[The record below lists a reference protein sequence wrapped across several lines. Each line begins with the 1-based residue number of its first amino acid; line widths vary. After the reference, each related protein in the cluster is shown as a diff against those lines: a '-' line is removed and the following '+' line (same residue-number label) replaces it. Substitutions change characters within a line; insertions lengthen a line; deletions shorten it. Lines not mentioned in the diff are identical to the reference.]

1 MITVLKDD
9 LREVNTFLLLMK
21 GTSSRLNAGF
31 QKLIRLMI
39 AIFGKSFWTHVVVG
53 VSFWPYDEFEV
64 KKRNRSINYNSTTT
78 IVRNEAW
85 FMKVWNNEFKEKFD
99 TEHDLDF
106 VFIDTWSQ
114 QSFNMND
121 QDQQEAFEVSFL
133 ERQSQDNYYYAIRFI
148 RNGSIRN
155 TCEISGNFN
164 NSLILDL
171 TNFTPLWFCSYM
183 STKI

>member
-1 MITVLKDD
+1 
-9 LREVNTFLLLMK
+9 
-21 GTSSRLNAGF
+21 
-31 QKLIRLMI
+31 MI

-53 VSFWPYDEFEV
+53 VSFWPYDEFKV
-64 KKRNRSINYNSTTT
+64 KERNRQVNFNSTTS
-78 IVRNEAW
+78 IVKNEAW

-106 VFIDTWSQ
+106 VFIDSWSQ

-133 ERQSQDNYYYAIRFI
+133 ERQSQDNYYYAICFI